1 MKFKGHYNQLF
12 NCLSCNK
19 RTDIMLDNC
28 THCGSRTPV
37 DQKDYR
43 RMRTRKLNE
52 ILISK
57 FKMNLKKLN
66 DLTREYHDLTKE
78 YPNIKI
84 DIPKRALWDDLKF
97 KMGLYKGLIKHKLNL
112 YK

>member
-1 MKFKGHYNQLF
+1 MKKFKGHYNQFF

-43 RMRTRKLNE
+43 RMRTRKLNA

-57 FKMNLKKLN
+57 MKKYLNNLN
-66 DLTREYHDLTKE
+66 DFSKR
-78 YPNIKI
+78 YPNTKI
-84 DIPKRALWDDLKF
+84 DFPKRTLIDDIRF
-97 KMGLYKGLIKHKLNL
+97 KVGLYKGLIKHKLDL
-112 YK
+112 Y

>member
-1 MKFKGHYNQLF
+1 MKFKGHYNQFF

-19 RTDIMLDNC
+19 RTDIMLDKC
-28 THCGSRTPV
+28 IHCGSRTPV

-43 RMRTRKLNE
+43 RMRTRKLNA

-57 FKMNLKKLN
+57 FQKSLKNLKELSEN
-66 DLTREYHDLTKE
+66 

-84 DIPKRALWDDLKF
+84 DFPKRSLFEDLKF
-97 KMGLYKGLIKHKLNL
+97 KIGIYKGLIKHKLDL
-112 YK
+112 Y

>member
-1 MKFKGHYNQLF
+1 MLKKFKGHYNQFF

-19 RTDIMLDNC
+19 RTDIMLDKC

-43 RMRTRKLNE
+43 RMRIRKLNA

-57 FKMNLKKLN
+57 ARKNLEILD
-66 DLTREYHDLTKE
+66 DL
-78 YPNIKI
+78 IKGSKGYW
-84 DIPKRALWDDLKF
+84 DPELKFPERTLWDDIKF
-97 KMGLYKGLIKHKLNL
+97 KIVLYKGLIKHKLDL
-112 YK
+112 Y

>member
-1 MKFKGHYNQLF
+1 MKYKGHYNQFF
-12 NCLSCNK
+12 NCLTCNK

-28 THCGSRTPV
+28 TNCGSRTPV

-57 FKMNLKKLN
+57 FEKVFKRDDRSLN
-66 DLTREYHDLTKE
+66 SKSIEFILISEV
-78 YPNIKI
+78 IKI
-84 DIPKRALWDDLKF
+84 LELFNIQLF
-97 KMGLYKGLIKHKLNL
+97 TI
-112 YK
+112 

>member
-1 MKFKGHYNQLF
+1 MTKFKGHYNQHF
-12 NCLSCNK
+12 KCLSCNK

-57 FKMNLKKLN
+57 FKKNLKELN
-66 DLTREYHDLTKE
+66 DLTKE

-84 DIPKRALWDDLKF
+84 DIPKRTLWDDLKF
-97 KMGLYKGLIKHKLNL
+97 NIGLYKGLIKHKLHL
-112 YK
+112 Y

>member
-1 MKFKGHYNQLF
+1 MNYKGHYNQFF

-28 THCGSRTPV
+28 THCRSRTPV

-43 RMRTRKLNE
+43 RMRTRKLNA

-57 FKMNLKKLN
+57 VKKLKRKKMNCTSDKK
-66 DLTREYHDLTKE
+66 KK
-78 YPNIKI
+78 NIK
-84 DIPKRALWDDLKF
+84 K
-97 KMGLYKGLIKHKLNL
+97 
-112 YK
+112 

>member
-1 MKFKGHYNQLF
+1 MKYKGHYNQFF
-12 NCLSCNK
+12 NCLSCSK
-19 RTDIMLDNC
+19 RTDIILDNC

-57 FKMNLKKLN
+57 FKKNLKELN
-66 DLTREYHDLTKE
+66 DLTKE

-84 DIPKRALWDDLKF
+84 DIPKRTLWDDLKF
-97 KMGLYKGLIKHKLNL
+97 NIGLYKGLIKHKLDL
-112 YK
+112 Y

>member
-1 MKFKGHYNQLF
+1 MSFKGHYNQFF

-28 THCGSRTPV
+28 SHCESRTPA

-43 RMRTRKLNE
+43 RMRTRKLNA

-57 FKMNLKKLN
+57 LEKAHKKL
-66 DLTREYHDLTKE
+66 DHL
-78 YPNIKI
+78 IKI
-84 DIPKRALWDDLKF
+84 NPDLKTYLPKRSVWDDVKF
-97 KMGLYKGLIKHKLNL
+97 KVGLYKGLIKHKLDL
-112 YK
+112 Y

>member
-1 MKFKGHYNQLF
+1 MYKGHHNQFF

-19 RTDIMLDNC
+19 RTDIMVDNC

-57 FKMNLKKLN
+57 FKKNLKELN
-66 DLTREYHDLTKE
+66 DLTKD

-84 DIPKRALWDDLKF
+84 HIPKLSLFEDLKF
-97 KMGLYKGLIKHKLNL
+97 KISIYKGLIKHKLDL
-112 YK
+112 Y

>member
-1 MKFKGHYNQLF
+1 MKFKGHYNQFF

-19 RTDIMLDNC
+19 RTDIMLDDC

-43 RMRTRKLNE
+43 RMRTRKLNK

-57 FKMNLKKLN
+57 FKKNLKELN
-66 DLTREYHDLTKE
+66 DLTKE

-84 DIPKRALWDDLKF
+84 DIPKRTLWDDLKF
-97 KMGLYKGLIKHKLNL
+97 NIGLYKGLIKHKLDL
-112 YK
+112 Y

>member
-1 MKFKGHYNQLF
+1 MTKFKGHYNQHF
-12 NCLSCNK
+12 KCLSCNK
-19 RTDIMLDNC
+19 RTDIMLDYC

-57 FKMNLKKLN
+57 FKKNLKELN
-66 DLTREYHDLTKE
+66 DLNKE

-84 DIPKRALWDDLKF
+84 DIPKRTLWDNLKF
-97 KMGLYKGLIKHKLNL
+97 NIGLYKGLIKHKLDL
-112 YK
+112 Y

>member
-1 MKFKGHYNQLF
+1 MLKKFKGHYNQFF

-57 FKMNLKKLN
+57 FKKNLKELN
-66 DLTREYHDLTKE
+66 DLTKD

-84 DIPKRALWDDLKF
+84 DIPKHTLWDDLKF
-97 KMGLYKGLIKHKLNL
+97 NIGLYKGLIKHKLDL
-112 YK
+112 Y

>member
-1 MKFKGHYNQLF
+1 
-12 NCLSCNK
+12 
-19 RTDIMLDNC
+19 MLDNC

-57 FKMNLKKLN
+57 FKKNLKELN
-66 DLTREYHDLTKE
+66 DLNKE

-84 DIPKRALWDDLKF
+84 DIPKRTLWDNLKF
-97 KMGLYKGLIKHKLNL
+97 NIGLYKGLIKHKLDL
-112 YK
+112 Y

>member
-1 MKFKGHYNQLF
+1 MTKFKGHYNQHF
-12 NCLSCNK
+12 KCLSCNK

-57 FKMNLKKLN
+57 FKKNLKELN
-66 DLTREYHDLTKE
+66 DLTKE

-84 DIPKRALWDDLKF
+84 DIPKRTLWDDLKF
-97 KMGLYKGLIKHKLNL
+97 NIGLYKGLIKHKLNL
-112 YK
+112 Y

>member
-1 MKFKGHYNQLF
+1 MKKFKGHYNQFF

-43 RMRTRKLNE
+43 RMRTRKLNA

-57 FKMNLKKLN
+57 LKKLN
-66 DLTREYHDLTKE
+66 EELIHL
-78 YPNIKI
+78 IKI
-84 DIPKRALWDDLKF
+84 NPDLKTYLPKRTLWGDVKF
-97 KMGLYKGLIKHKLNL
+97 KVGLYKGLIKHKLDL
-112 YK
+112 Y